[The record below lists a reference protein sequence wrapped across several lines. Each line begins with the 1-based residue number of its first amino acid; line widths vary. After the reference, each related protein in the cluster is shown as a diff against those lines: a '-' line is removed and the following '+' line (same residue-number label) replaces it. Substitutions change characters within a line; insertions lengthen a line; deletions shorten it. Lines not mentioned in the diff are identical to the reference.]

1 MLLCHKPP
9 VLPSAVRGFLLVLL
23 SLWPAGLALA
33 DWELGSQ
40 SLGPAPGSR
49 TQASAAA
56 SSHDALA
63 VWIDARSGEHDL
75 LAVRM
80 DAQGQTLATIRQPRL
95 SSGWSTLPLVATDG
109 ENHLIVSAKTRMWV
123 ATIDRQNNVIERELE
138 LAFRPMSVNWNGS
151 HYLVTSGH
159 RMILLHR
166 DGSLASGVLSL
177 GTLAEYPVLSVASR
191 GGRWFVIDPQAS
203 RRGMISAGDF
213 PPAGSERTT
222 ALPDPHS
229 FAGPVALTTWGAGY
243 VSVREGYGQRMSV
256 DSYDAGGRLIETRSV
271 AVVRPIVDPGLRI
284 LERNG
289 SLYVAYRTAANA
301 TEVVRLRVQGRRTV
315 RLVPRPEDLSGYSV
329 SSLGTVRG
337 LPGALVATSAG
348 VLSVWLNA
356 SDHQI
361 FRALVPS
368 PQFRRGGVL
377 LSADRARQRSP
388 RIASISGAHLVAWLE
403 DRVSTRVVVAVLSDD
418 ARQASEPVTLPLAA
432 DGNEPPH
439 VASDGVNFLVIGK
452 SAGAYRGVIISREGT
467 VQGQPFQV
475 PVTESSRNE
484 LFSVAWNGVAY
495 AVTGPG
501 QTTFVATNG
510 AILETASTKQENGDP
525 GPYGQFLAR
534 DGDRMLVLDFDVDW
548 PTLTAPIG
556 IRYETSVR
564 RADLTE
570 LPPENA
576 TDRAWTGRRFESG
589 IETMPPA
596 PAMAVGGGHRLIARR
611 EQEVFS
617 SSTELRPVEIRG
629 DSFTHIEQSPLGPA
643 LHASWNGSGFFV
655 TVGST
660 LLRHTPAGEL
670 VERQSLGDGIL
681 ESNIAIGSV
690 PFVVMVREAGV
701 TRLFVRSLEH

>member
-1 MLLCHKPP
+1 MLLCHNPP
-9 VLPSAVRGFLLVLL
+9 VLPSAVRGFLLLLL
-23 SLWPAGLALA
+23 SLWPAALALA

-63 VWIDARSGEHDL
+63 VWVDGRSGEHDL

-80 DAQGQTLATIRQPRL
+80 DAQGETLATIRQRRTSP
-95 SSGWSTLPLVATDG
+95 GWSTVPLVATDG
-109 ENHLIVSAKTRMWV
+109 ENYLIVSAKTRMWV
-123 ATIDRQNNVIERELE
+123 ATIDRQNKVIERELD
-138 LAFRPMSVNWNGS
+138 LAFRPTSVTWNGS
-151 HYLVTSGH
+151 HYLVTSGN

-166 DGSLASGVLSL
+166 DGSLASGVLSV
-177 GTLAEYPVLSVASR
+177 GTLAEYSVLSVASR
-191 GGRWFVIDPQAS
+191 GGRWFVIDAHDS
-203 RRGMISAGDF
+203 RRGMISAEDF
-213 PPAGSERTT
+213 PPAGTERTM

-243 VSVREGYGQRMSV
+243 VSVREGYGLRMSV
-256 DSYDAGGRLIETRSV
+256 DSYDVDGRLIETRSV

-315 RLVPRPEDLSGYSV
+315 RLVPRPEDGSGYSV
-329 SSLGTVRG
+329 SSLGTVKG

-348 VLSVWLNA
+348 VLSVWLSA

-361 FRALVPS
+361 FRALVPG
-368 PQFRRGGVL
+368 PQFRRGGIL

-388 RIASISGAHLVAWLE
+388 RIASMPGAHLVAWLE
-403 DRVSTRVVVAVLSDD
+403 YRVSTRVVVAVLSDD
-418 ARQASEPVTLPLAA
+418 ARQASEPYILPLAA
-432 DGNEPPH
+432 DNEPPH
-439 VASDGVNFLVIGK
+439 VASDGVNFLVICK
-452 SAGAYRGVIISREGT
+452 SAGAYQGVIVSREGT
-467 VQGQPFQV
+467 IQGQPFEV

-501 QTTFVATNG
+501 QTTLVATNG
-510 AILETASTKQENGDP
+510 TILETASTKQKNGDP

-576 TDRAWTGRRFESG
+576 IDRAWTGRRFESG

-596 PAMAVGGGHRLIARR
+596 PAMAAGGGHRLIARR

-617 SSTELRPVEIRG
+617 YSTELRPIEITG
-629 DSFTHIEQSPLGPA
+629 DSFTHIERAPLGPA

-655 TVGST
+655 AVGST
-660 LLRHTPAGEL
+660 LLRHAPAGEL
-670 VERQSLGDGIL
+670 VERQSLGGGIL
-681 ESNIAIGSV
+681 ESNVAIGSV

-701 TRLFVRSLEH
+701 PRLFVRPLDH